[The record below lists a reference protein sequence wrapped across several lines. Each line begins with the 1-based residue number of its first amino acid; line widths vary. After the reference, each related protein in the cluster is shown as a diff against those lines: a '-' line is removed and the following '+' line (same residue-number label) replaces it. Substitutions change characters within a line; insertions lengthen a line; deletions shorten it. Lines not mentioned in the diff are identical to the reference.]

1 MFSLTWALTEKP
13 DKVLLIVQYQSTC
26 ICCSHGFLNLYDAKV
41 GPAIIG
47 NGELMWRLLANALR
61 TKESKS
67 HSSTTG
73 TPVVQYQLP
82 NCVSKI
88 F

>member
-47 NGELMWRLLANALR
+47 NGELM
-61 TKESKS
+61 
-67 HSSTTG
+67 
-73 TPVVQYQLP
+73 
-82 NCVSKI
+82 
-88 F
+88 